1 MVTIFLEILL
11 LLPSVSMRMMM
22 MVCTLALMIKI
33 INTFMVMM
41 PVQMIHA
48 QKRRKAQSTE

>member
-48 QKRRKAQSTE
+48 QKRRKAQSTK